1 MFEKSDT
8 IAAIATG
15 LTNSGVGIIRISGPE
30 AVAVGDRLFRSK
42 KGVKLKEVSSHTIHY
57 GHVYDGEEMVDEVL
71 TSVMLAPHTFTGED
85 TVEINCHGGVMI
97 MEKIVMLAVKC
108 GARPAEPG
116 EFSKRAFLNGKM
128 DLTKAE
134 AVMEIIH
141 ASNEY
146 ALRSSVNQLK
156 GVVAE
161 KIKFM
166 RERIIYEIAFIESA
180 LDDPEHISI
189 DGYSEKLSDIVD
201 GLIKEMETLLKT
213 SKNGKLVKEGIKTV
227 IVGRPNAGKSS
238 FLNRLVG
245 EERAIVTDIAGT
257 TRDVLEETILL
268 DGIQLNLVDTAGIR
282 KTEDVVEKIG
292 VERAKQYAEKADLL
306 IHIIDSSVELDTDD
320 EEILSMIGD
329 KKAVILLNKSDLTS
343 VVTKEDIAEKTSMP
357 VIDISAKENTGID
370 EFIGTIKNWF
380 LSGEIDYNHEVIITN
395 VRHEHL
401 LEEALESL
409 RMVMESVKA
418 ELPEDFY
425 SIDLMNAYTSLG
437 LIIGEEIEDDLV
449 DEIFSKFCMGK

>member
-134 AVMEIIH
+134 AVMEMIH

-189 DGYSEKLSDIVD
+189 DGYSEKLGDIVD

>member
-8 IAAIATG
+8 IAAVATG

-134 AVMEIIH
+134 AVMEMIH

-161 KIKFM
+161 KIKSM

-189 DGYSEKLSDIVD
+189 DGYSEKLGDIVD

>member
-1 MFEKSDT
+1 MFETFDT

-42 KGVKLKEVSSHTIHY
+42 KVTALKDVSTHTIHY
-57 GHVYDGEEMVDEVL
+57 GHIYDGEELVDEVL

-97 MEKIVMLAVKC
+97 MEKIVKLAVKC

-134 AVMEIIH
+134 AVMELIH

-146 ALRSSVNQLK
+146 ALKSSVNQLK

-161 KIKFM
+161 KIKSM
-166 RERIIYEIAFIESA
+166 RERIIYEIACIESA

-189 DGYSEKLSDIVD
+189 DGYSEKLGGIVV
-201 GLIKEMETLLKT
+201 GLIQEMETLLRT

-292 VERAKQYAEKADLL
+292 VERAKQYADKADLI
-306 IHIIDSSVELDTDD
+306 IHIIDASVALDTDD

-343 VVTKEDIAEKTSMP
+343 VVKKADIESKVGMP
-357 VIDISAKENTGID
+357 VIEISAKENTGID
-370 EFIGTIKNWF
+370 DFIGTIKQWF

-409 RMVMESVKA
+409 RMVQESVKA

-449 DEIFSKFCMGK
+449 NEIFSKFCMGK

>member
-161 KIKFM
+161 KIKSM
-166 RERIIYEIAFIESA
+166 RERIIYEIAYIESA

>member
-134 AVMEIIH
+134 AVMEMIH

-161 KIKFM
+161 KIKSM

-189 DGYSEKLSDIVD
+189 DGYSEKLGDIVD

-245 EERAIVTDIAGT
+245 EDRAIVTDIAGT

>member
-1 MFEKSDT
+1 
-8 IAAIATG
+8 
-15 LTNSGVGIIRISGPE
+15 
-30 AVAVGDRLFRSK
+30 
-42 KGVKLKEVSSHTIHY
+42 
-57 GHVYDGEEMVDEVL
+57 
-71 TSVMLAPHTFTGED
+71 
-85 TVEINCHGGVMI
+85 
-97 MEKIVMLAVKC
+97 
-108 GARPAEPG
+108 
-116 EFSKRAFLNGKM
+116 
-128 DLTKAE
+128 
-134 AVMEIIH
+134 
-141 ASNEY
+141 
-146 ALRSSVNQLK
+146 
-156 GVVAE
+156 
-161 KIKFM
+161 
-166 RERIIYEIAFIESA
+166 
-180 LDDPEHISI
+180 
-189 DGYSEKLSDIVD
+189 
-201 GLIKEMETLLKT
+201 METLLRT

-292 VERAKQYAEKADLL
+292 VERAKQYADKADLI
-306 IHIIDSSVELDTDD
+306 IHIIDASVALDTDD

-343 VVTKEDIAEKTSMP
+343 VVKKADIESKVGMP
-357 VIDISAKENTGID
+357 VIEISAKENTGID
-370 EFIGTIKNWF
+370 DFIGTIKQWF

-409 RMVMESVKA
+409 RMVQESVKA

-449 DEIFSKFCMGK
+449 NEIFSKFCMGK

>member
-134 AVMEIIH
+134 AVMEMIH

-156 GVVAE
+156 GVLAE
-161 KIKFM
+161 KIKSM

-189 DGYSEKLSDIVD
+189 DGYSEKLGDIVD

-245 EERAIVTDIAGT
+245 EDRAIVTDIAGT

>member
-161 KIKFM
+161 KIKSM

>member
-15 LTNSGVGIIRISGPE
+15 LTNSGIGIIRISGPE

-42 KGVKLKEVSSHTIHY
+42 KGTALKDVSTHTIHY
-57 GHVYDGEEMVDEVL
+57 GHVYDGEELVDEVL

-97 MEKIVMLAVKC
+97 MEKIVKLAVKC

-134 AVMEIIH
+134 AVMELIH

-146 ALRSSVNQLK
+146 ALKSSVNQLK

-161 KIKFM
+161 KIKSM

-189 DGYSEKLSDIVD
+189 DGYSEKLGGIVA
-201 GLIKEMETLLKT
+201 GLLEEMEGLLKT

-292 VERAKQYAEKADLL
+292 VERAKQYADKADLI
-306 IHIIDSSVELDTDD
+306 IHIIDSSVALDSDD
-320 EEILSMIGD
+320 EEILSMIGN

-343 VVTKEDIAEKTSMP
+343 IVQKADIESKVDMP
-357 VIDISAKENTGID
+357 VIEISAKENTGID
-370 EFIGTIKNWF
+370 DFIGTIKSWF

-409 RMVMESVKA
+409 KMVQESVQA
-418 ELPEDFY
+418 DLPEDFY